1 MAGPDLVTEPSASAP
16 GPAVHP
22 FPAEAVVLLVAVP
35 ISVVGQAGI
44 FSLGRQKYEPVM
56 MPFFSR
62 GSCQLTL
69 RDVSRI
75 SVKLRCPTAPGSSN
89 EKQSHLLPE

>member
-1 MAGPDLVTEPSASAP
+1 
-16 GPAVHP
+16 
-22 FPAEAVVLLVAVP
+22 
-35 ISVVGQAGI
+35 
-44 FSLGRQKYEPVM
+44 M

-75 SVKLRCPTAPGSSN
+75 SVKLRWPTAPGSGN
-89 EKQSHLLPE
+89 ENQRHLLACSPILSSRIGGERLSVEGGGSRDQACQSEPSGKARENPEAQGLRC